1 MLRGTRPEHG
11 LIKKR
16 KRTNFEPMTHPL
28 LQSTKA
34 FLFDFDGTL
43 AELHIDFASLR
54 REILLL
60 AERFGLQD
68 PVLPDPGYLLELT
81 ASLRDQLG
89 LRHPGKAHL
98 FFQQAMSLIDARE
111 QEAARPE
118 NLFPFTRRV
127 LGLLLQADYRV
138 AVLTRNSGPSIFRV
152 FPDLHRY
159 CHLFLPREAVARPKP
174 DPEHVRAAVENLGVA
189 ARQAV
194 MVGDHTL
201 DIRCGRQAGLKT
213 LAVLTGRTTA
223 AEMAAARADLI
234 LPDAGALPDLLR
246 QF

>member
-1 MLRGTRPEHG
+1 MP
-11 LIKKR
+11 
-16 KRTNFEPMTHPL
+16 HPL
-28 LQSTKA
+28 LKDIKA

-43 AELHIDFASLR
+43 AELRIDFASLR
-54 REILLL
+54 REVLLL
-60 AERFGLQD
+60 AEGFGLEN
-68 PVLPDPGYLLELT
+68 PVLPSPGYLLELT
-81 ASLRDQLG
+81 GSLRDQVA

-118 NLFPFTRRV
+118 NLFPFTKQV
-127 LGLLLQADYRV
+127 LGFLLQADYRV
-138 AVLTRNSGPSIFRV
+138 AVLSRNSGPSILRV

-159 CHLFLPREAVARPKP
+159 CHIFLPREAVARPKP

-189 ARQAV
+189 PQQTV

-201 DIRCGRQAGLKT
+201 DIRCGQQAGLRT

-223 AEMAAARADLI
+223 AEMAEARADLI
-234 LPDAGALPDLLR
+234 LPDAGALIELFYP
-246 QF
+246 